1 MISASGSNPF
11 EQFGIRTSDGDG
23 GNGGNGGGNDELGQE
38 QFLKLMIAQFQN
50 QDPFEPMENGEFLG
64 QLAQFSTV
72 SGINELKDAFGSLSG
87 AMQSSQALQ
96 ASGLVGSRVLAE
108 GEQGVLP
115 MEGVGVEGAVNLQ
128 GSANDVVVDVLDA
141 NGNRVRRM
149 HLGQQPEGMARF
161 HWDGMTDEGEQAEPG
176 AYQFEAA
183 VIRGDSSEAG
193 QMLINQHVD
202 SVTLD
207 RSGKGV
213 TLNTA
218 SGGLKLQ
225 DVYEFL

>member
-1 MISASGSNPF
+1 MISPSGSNPF
-11 EQFGIRTSDGDG
+11 EQFGIRGSGD
-23 GNGGNGGGNDELGQE
+23 NGDSGTGSDELGQE

-72 SGINELKDAFGSLSG
+72 SGINELKEGFGDLSG
-87 AMQSSQALQ
+87 AMMSSQALQ
-96 ASGLVGSRVLAE
+96 ASDLVGRRVLAE
-108 GEQGVLP
+108 GDQGVFASE
-115 MEGVGVEGAVNLQ
+115 EGVQGAVKLED
-128 GSANDVVVDVLDA
+128 SANDVVVDVLDA

-149 HLGQQPEGMARF
+149 HLGQHSEGLARF
-161 HWDGMTDEGEQAEPG
+161 HWDGMNDEGEMAEPG
-176 AYQFEAA
+176 AYTFEAG
-183 VIRGDSSEAG
+183 VVRGDSTEAG
-193 QMLINQHVD
+193 QVLMNQHVD

-218 SGGLKLQ
+218 IGGLSIH

>member
-1 MISASGSNPF
+1 MISASGTNPF
-11 EQFGIRTSDGDG
+11 EQFGIRGSGEG
-23 GNGGNGGGNDELGQE
+23 NNGGKGNDELGQE
-38 QFLKLMIAQFQN
+38 QFLTLMIAQFQN

-72 SGINELKDAFGSLSG
+72 SGITELKDAFGDLSG

-96 ASGLVGSRVLAE
+96 ASDLVGRNVLAE
-108 GEQGVLP
+108 SSEGLLP
-115 MEGVGVEGAVNLQ
+115 LEGGGVEGAVNLED
-128 GSANDVVVDVLDA
+128 SANDVVVDVLDA
-141 NGNRVRRM
+141 NGDRVRRM
-149 HLGQQPEGMARF
+149 HLGQHSEGMARF
-161 HWDGMTDEGEQAEPG
+161 HWDGMTDEGEAAEPG
-176 AYQFEAA
+176 AYQFEAG
-183 VIRGDSSEAG
+183 VVRGESTEAG
-193 QMLINQHVD
+193 QILVNQHVE

-218 SGGLKLQ
+218 LGELKLQ